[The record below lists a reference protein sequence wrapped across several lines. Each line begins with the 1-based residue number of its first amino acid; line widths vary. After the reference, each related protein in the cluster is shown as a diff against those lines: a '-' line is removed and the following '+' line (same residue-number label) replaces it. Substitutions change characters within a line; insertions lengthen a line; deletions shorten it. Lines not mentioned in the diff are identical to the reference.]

1 MVLCSSY
8 QQGQSSP
15 AGTEDRQ
22 MTKSQYNKLHRLTGS
37 TETLQ
42 NALPQG
48 AVKDAIAKA
57 KDAFIAAI
65 RAADA
70 EATS

>member
-1 MVLCSSY
+1 
-8 QQGQSSP
+8 
-15 AGTEDRQ
+15 

-70 EATS
+70 EAAS